1 MPLQEHPA
9 RGLTLAV
16 EELEEPYRHNAVE
29 WLERC
34 MQRPVVSLEGDL
46 SAFLDELHPVVR
58 ESFIQHA
65 RRLLEDALDYF
76 GRDRRKRRAVR
87 ATTVRERPR
96 SLAF

>member
-1 MPLQEHPA
+1 MPPQEHTA

-16 EELEEPYRHNAVE
+16 EGLVEPYRQNAVE

-34 MQRPVVSLEGDL
+34 MQRPVVSLEYDL
-46 SAFLDELHPVVR
+46 SAFLDDLHPVVR

-76 GRDRRKRRAVR
+76 GQDRRKRRAVR
-87 ATTVRERPR
+87 ATTVRGRLR
-96 SLAF
+96 HLAY

>member
-1 MPLQEHPA
+1 MPPQEHPA

-16 EELEEPYRHNAVE
+16 EGLEEPYRQNAVE

-34 MQRPVVSLEGDL
+34 MQRPVVSLEYDL

-76 GRDRRKRRAVR
+76 GQDRRKRMAVR
-87 ATTVRERPR
+87 ATTVRERLR
-96 SLAF
+96 HLAY